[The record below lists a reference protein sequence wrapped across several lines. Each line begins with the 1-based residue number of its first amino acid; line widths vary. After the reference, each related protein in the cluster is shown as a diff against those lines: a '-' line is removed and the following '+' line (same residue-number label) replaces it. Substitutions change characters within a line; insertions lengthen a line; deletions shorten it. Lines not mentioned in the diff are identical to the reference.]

1 MHRSSV
7 RPRPAAKR
15 SPAGC
20 SSFARRALRRA
31 ALTRPASRSGAER
44 RPSRSATRHHVAAR
58 RRRLLPV
65 AAVRSSR
72 WPPRA
77 RCTRPANV
85 QRASHFLPQGPTVAT
100 ITRIREAA
108 ARGAQVVWLKELF
121 NAPYFCKSRPC
132 DRFDIAEPIPGPTTE
147 AMQKIAR
154 ELKIVLV
161 VPLFEKQARG
171 VYRNSAA
178 IIDADGSL
186 LGVYRK
192 MHIPDDPLFN
202 EKYYF
207 TPGDAAS
214 DDQID
219 RVGQTAKQA
228 SGFRVW
234 ETRFADI
241 GVLICWDQWYP
252 EAARITA
259 LLGAEVLF
267 YPTAIGWHPA
277 ERAEFGQA
285 QVDAW
290 RTMQRAHA
298 IANGVFVAS
307 PNRVGHED
315 EPGTNGIEF
324 FGNSF
329 IADPFGRIMAE
340 AGTEPETLLATCD
353 PRLIEDTRR
362 NWPFLRDRR
371 IDAYAPIL

>member
-1 MHRSSV
+1 MTSAPFTVGIIQDSASDD
-7 RPRPAAKR
+7 AA
-15 SPAGC
+15 
-20 SSFARRALRRA
+20 
-31 ALTRPASRSGAER
+31 
-44 RPSRSATRHHVAAR
+44 ATVAA
-58 RRRLLPV
+58 
-65 AAVRSSR
+65 
-72 WPPRA
+72 
-77 RCTRPANV
+77 
-85 QRASHFLPQGPTVAT
+85 TVD
-100 ITRIREAA
+100 RVREAA
-108 ARGAQVVWLKELF
+108 SRGAQIVCLKELF
-121 NAPYFCKSRPC
+121 NAPYFCKSQKC
-132 DRFDIAEPIPGPTTE
+132 ERFDLAEPIPGPTTDR
-147 AMQKIAR
+147 MQSLAK
-154 ELKIVLV
+154 ELGIVLI
-161 VPLFEKQARG
+161 VPIFERQARG

-207 TPGDAAS
+207 TPGDAAT
-214 DDQID
+214 DDRIDAIGQI
-219 RVGQTAKQA
+219 AKQA

-234 ETRFADI
+234 KTRFANI

-252 EAARITA
+252 EAARITS
-259 LLGAEVLF
+259 LLGADILF

-277 ERAEFGQA
+277 EKSEFGAA
-285 QVDAW
+285 QVEAW

-329 IADPFGRIMAE
+329 IADPFGRLLAS
-340 AGTEPETLLATCD
+340 AGTDTEILIAKCD

-371 IDAYAPIL
+371 IDAYAPILSRYLGA